1 MGIMDKV
8 AALVPWRRGRQAEPA
23 PRGDVLS
30 LRDDFDRWLERILE
44 EPWGPPVAGG
54 PGWIP
59 SANVHERDDEVVV
72 TVEVPGLSPEDLD
85 LMITPDGLVIRG
97 EKREMHEEE
106 DPDVR
111 VTPSGMIERG
121 QRRRTGRDERGGVYI
136 AECRYGRFVRTV
148 PLPPGLDV
156 DRARARIVN
165 GVLTVRFPRMA
176 GRAGARRVAIQT

>member
-1 MGIMDKV
+1 
-8 AALVPWRRGRQAEPA
+8 
-23 PRGDVLS
+23 
-30 LRDDFDRWLERILE
+30 
-44 EPWGPPVAGG
+44 
-54 PGWIP
+54 
-59 SANVHERDDEVVV
+59 
-72 TVEVPGLSPEDLD
+72 
-85 LMITPDGLVIRG
+85 
-97 EKREMHEEE
+97 
-106 DPDVR
+106 